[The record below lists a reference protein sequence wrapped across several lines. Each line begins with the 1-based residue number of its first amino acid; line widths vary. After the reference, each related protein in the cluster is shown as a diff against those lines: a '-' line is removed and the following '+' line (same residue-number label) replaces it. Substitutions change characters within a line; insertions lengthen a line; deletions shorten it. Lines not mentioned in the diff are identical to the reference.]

1 MLKPEDPASPKIL
14 QLLGIGWGEIY
25 PHLNPFPENH
35 SAKDSRARRL
45 EFTAAFLGRQV
56 ESHKA
61 LTMAEAVRLR
71 RQYQNILEGLKQ

>member
-1 MLKPEDPASPKIL
+1 MSMLKPEDPASPKIL

-25 PHLNPFPENH
+25 PHLNPETP

-45 EFTAAFLGRQV
+45 DFTESFLGRRV

-71 RQYQNILEGLKQ
+71 RQYQSILEGLKQ

>member
-1 MLKPEDPASPKIL
+1 MSLLKPEDPASPKIL

-25 PHLNPFPENH
+25 PHLNPESP

-56 ESHKA
+56 ESHRA
-61 LTMAEAVRLR
+61 LTMAEAVSLR
-71 RQYQNILEGLKQ
+71 RQYQTILEGLKQ